1 MKKKMFVIAFIIVG
15 MIFTTLG
22 IIIAIAKNSNKY
34 HIANNMVAIDNIYFN
49 NAEGLACNEDN
60 PYREQLLLE
69 LESLCQKKTRTP
81 TEFEHEPEIT
91 IIASDGTIYEM
102 SAGATHYEYPEA
114 MDSEYENKDE
124 SSYYIRVKKD
134 NQPETIEYYEW
145 DDAIPLRKVM
155 FDAIYYAY
163 QQIGNMQGIV
173 TGIYEGYDKNNES
186 FRCAIE
192 TFQYGYILAEVDT
205 LDNAIVG
212 DTVELILYN
221 EDRENISADCRGT
234 IRNIT
239 QNNITKT
246 SSERITQQ
254 SFNYNIVTFDSLADP
269 SQFDKQRIELI
280 MEYDDLIFQTTFWED
295 GDVPQNVIKELKKQY
310 NEDFFENNMLAFCG
324 IEVTDVEVTAVAQS
338 ELFPFGN
345 NIYVRKKTSET
356 VPTGTHKLLFVEI
369 SKEKWNDTCYN
380 LYLYE

>member
-1 MKKKMFVIAFIIVG
+1 MFVIAFIIVG
-15 MIFTTLG
+15 MICTTVG
-22 IIIAIAKNSNKY
+22 IVIAIIMSSNKY
-34 HIANNMVAIDNIYFN
+34 HIANNKVIIESIYFN
-49 NAEGLACNEDN
+49 NAEWLTCNEDN
-60 PYREQLLLE
+60 PYREQLLFE
-69 LESLCQKKTRTP
+69 LESLCQKETRTP
-81 TEFEHEPEIT
+81 TEFEHDPEIT

-102 SAGATHYEYPEA
+102 SSGATHYEYPETT
-114 MDSEYENKDE
+114 DSEYETKDE

-163 QQIGNMQGIV
+163 QQLGSMQGIV
-173 TGIYEGYDKNNES
+173 TGIYEGYDANNES

-205 LDNAIVG
+205 LDNAIIG
-212 DTVELILYN
+212 DTVELTLYN
-221 EDRENISADCRGT
+221 EDRDNISTDCRGT

-239 QNNITKT
+239 QNDITKT
-246 SSERITQQ
+246 SSEWITQQ
-254 SFNYNIVTFDSLADP
+254 SFYYNIVTFDSSADP
-269 SQFDKQRIELI
+269 LKFDKQRIELI

-295 GDVPQNVIKELKKQY
+295 DDVPQNVIEDLKKQY
-310 NEDFFENNMLAFCG
+310 NEEFFKNNMLAFCG
-324 IEVTDVEVTAVAQS
+324 IEVLDVEVTAVAQS

-345 NIYVRKKTSET
+345 IIYVKKKTSEL
-356 VPTGTHKLLFVEI
+356 VPAGTHKLLFVEI
-369 SKEKWNDTCYN
+369 SKDNWNDTCYD